1 MSFIVNTILFNMS
14 SILLTNITTS
24 IYNINNYIKDT
35 NQNAIV
41 VADFIREYDIQH
53 KIKTITE
60 FIDSIQ
66 HPNHNVLEEI
76 ESIKICINDITKQLK
91 IIEQRLEYNKSIW
104 LLSSI
109 RSYGFENR
117 IKELKILMK
126 VLNDRFNMLVLIY
139 KTNNQPKLT
148 EITDDPNIY
157 EWDDPPNTI
166 SEKSD
171 QKEVQILGPIHNVYN
186 PIDIP
191 DDENFLP

>member
-1 MSFIVNTILFNMS
+1 MSFIVSTILFNMS
-14 SILLTNITTS
+14 SIFLTNITTS
-24 IYNINNYIKDT
+24 IYNINSYVLKDT
-35 NQNAIV
+35 NHNANV
-41 VADFIREYDIQH
+41 VSDFIREFDILH

-139 KTNNQPKLT
+139 KTNNLPKLT
-148 EITDDPNIY
+148 EIPNDSDIY
-157 EWDDPPNTI
+157 EWDDPP
-166 SEKSD
+166 K
-171 QKEVQILGPIHNVYN
+171 PITV
-186 PIDIP
+186 PEPEP
-191 DDENFLP
+191 DDENSLP